1 MDFYKKIP
9 YWCRNKYVLT
19 LVCFVIWIV
28 FFDHN
33 DLFLQA
39 ERSGELKQLEKGK
52 AYYQEQIDA
61 INKELSALKN
71 DPAAIERVARERF
84 LMKKDNEEIFVIEE
98 K

>member
-9 YWCRNKYVLT
+9 RWLKNKYILT

-33 DLFLQA
+33 DLFLQV
-39 ERSGELKQLEKGK
+39 ERTSELRQLEKGK
-52 AYYQEQIDA
+52 AYYQEQIDT
-61 INKELSALKN
+61 INRELSGLKN
-71 DPAAIERVARERF
+71 APASVERIARERF

>member
-1 MDFYKKIP
+1 MDLLKKIP
-9 YWCRNKYVLT
+9 HWLKNKYILT
-19 LVCFVIWIV
+19 LTCFVVWII

-33 DLFLQA
+33 DLFLQV
-39 ERSGELKQLEKGK
+39 ERTNELRQLEKGK
-52 AYYQEQIDA
+52 TYYKEQIDN

-84 LMKKDNEEIFVIEE
+84 MMKKDNEEIFIIEE

>member
-1 MDFYKKIP
+1 M
-9 YWCRNKYVLT
+9 LT

-61 INKELSALKN
+61 INKDLSALKN

>member
-9 YWCRNKYVLT
+9 SWCRNKYVLT

-61 INKELSALKN
+61 INKDLSALKN

>member
-9 YWCRNKYVLT
+9 RWLKNKYILT

-33 DLFLQA
+33 DLFLQV
-39 ERSGELKQLEKGK
+39 ERTSELRQLEKGK
-52 AYYQEQIDA
+52 AYYQEQIDT
-61 INKELSALKN
+61 INRELSGLKN
-71 DPAAIERVARERF
+71 DPASVERIAREHF